1 VAGGATSIAKP
12 GKVYDV
18 SHLQFFQADQL
29 RGIGGTASPRAGRRV
44 IAQLMHSDQGRNPVL
59 TVPAA
64 TAIATDGSIAAFV
77 PARRAMSWQLTNN
90 ADPVVRERYW
100 LTLQPGEV
108 RVCASCHGI
117 NQKSQTNATEP
128 QNKPEALR
136 QVLRAWKAAAVNL
149 GANWNLV
156 GNSVNAPLDVAQ
168 VFGNSTNVASVWKW
182 VAATGKW
189 AFYAPALSDGGA
201 LYAAGKGY
209 DFLTNINAGDGFWVD
224 AKQAFTAQL
233 PSGRPIVASDFQD
246 RATPPNKLVA
256 GWSLIAI
263 GDSKTPSAFN
273 KAVGL
278 GTGVATAPGNIAA
291 LWKWDNPRSNWY
303 FYAPSLEAAGTLE
316 NYITSKGYLDFG
328 SNVLEPTTGFWVN
341 RP

>member
-1 VAGGATSIAKP
+1 
-12 GKVYDV
+12 
-18 SHLQFFQADQL
+18 
-29 RGIGGTASPRAGRRV
+29 
-44 IAQLMHSDQGRNPVL
+44 
-59 TVPAA
+59 
-64 TAIATDGSIAAFV
+64 
-77 PARRAMSWQLTNN
+77 MSWQLTNN

-149 GANWNLV
+149 GTNWNLV
-156 GNSVNAPLDVAQ
+156 GNSVNAPMDVAQ

-182 VAATGKW
+182 LAATGKW

-209 DFLTNINAGDGFWVD
+209 DFLTTINAGDGFWVD
-224 AKQAFTAQL
+224 AKQPFTAQL

-246 RATPPNKLVA
+246 QATPPNKLVA
-256 GWSLIAI
+256 GWNLISI
-263 GDSKTPSAFN
+263 GDGKTPSAFN
-273 KAVGL
+273 KALGL
-278 GTGVATAPGNIAA
+278 GTGVATAPRNMTA
-291 LWKWDNPRSNWY
+291 LWKWDNTRSNWY
-303 FYAPSLEAAGTLE
+303 FYAPDLEAAGTLE
-316 NYITSKGYLDFG
+316 SFITTKGYLDFG
-328 SNVLEPTTGFWVN
+328 TNVLEPTTGFWVN